1 VKEDTMMTLQLVETE
16 PLAFLDNVARV
27 HVDGD
32 ASGGAYGLVEMT
44 GPAGDMPPVHVHH
57 RDDEAFYVL
66 EGRLTLFVG
75 EQTTELEAGA
85 CALAP
90 RGVPHTYRAGTDG
103 ARWLVAGSP
112 AGFETFVR
120 EVAAAPGADPST
132 VAELAARHGIELLGP
147 PGKLP
152 TEL

>member
-1 VKEDTMMTLQLVETE
+1 MMTPQLVETE
-16 PLAFLDNVARV
+16 PLAFLDDVARV
-27 HVDGD
+27 HVDGH
-32 ASGGAYGLVEMT
+32 ASGGAYGLVEMI

-66 EGRLTLFVG
+66 EGRVTLFLG
-75 EQTTELEAGA
+75 EQAIELEAGA

-90 RGVPHTYRAGTDG
+90 RGVPHTYRVGTDG
-103 ARWLVAGSP
+103 ARWLVVGSP
-112 AGFETFVR
+112 AGFEAFVR
-120 EVAAAPGADPST
+120 EVAAAPGADPSA
-132 VAELAARHGIELLGP
+132 VAEVAARHGIELLGP